1 MKYTTILFDFD
12 GTMVDSSRI
21 ILPCVQNTYREL
33 GMELPSKDILRK
45 FIGPPLNES
54 FKIIGMPEELINKAV
69 GIYRSTFNNKN
80 YEDFLLYP
88 GMRELLTHLQK
99 EGVRLAVASVRLED
113 KLQEVCI
120 HMDIDRYFEAV
131 CGKVDAEG
139 VLTKEDVVRRALQKL
154 GNPAGQAVLIG
165 DSTFDEE
172 GARQAEIDFV
182 GVLYGFGFVAAKDV
196 HQSVFI
202 ANSVGD
208 LAGFIAAN

>member
-1 MKYTTILFDFD
+1 
-12 GTMVDSSRI
+12 
-21 ILPCVQNTYREL
+21 
-33 GMELPSKDILRK
+33 MELPSKDILRK